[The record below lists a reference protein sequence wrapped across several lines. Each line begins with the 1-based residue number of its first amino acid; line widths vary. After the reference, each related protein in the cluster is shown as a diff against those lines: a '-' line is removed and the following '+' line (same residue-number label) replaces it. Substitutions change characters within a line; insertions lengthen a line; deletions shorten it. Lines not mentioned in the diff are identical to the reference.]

1 MNSDMRGIKRN
12 NRGFSLAEL
21 IIVIAIMGILVGALS
36 PMYMK
41 YVDKTKK
48 SKDLHTADEIARAVN
63 IAFIENPDA
72 YDAFLNWH
80 SNSVRYNVSAT
91 VNGVTENY
99 KVFLVAAN
107 DDSYGN
113 AVHCFKGKESAFYGP
128 GGRND
133 GSTGFYG
140 CVNRELGLSTTKVNT
155 SIVPNYTKGKTD
167 PEGFRRNDGRLYPYT
182 EVDRWRICKR
192 EDNNMLEIWV
202 SQPNPHGGYPI
213 YRLWPN
219 PDDEYTK

>member
-41 YVDKTKK
+41 YIDKTKK

-99 KVFLVAAN
+99 KVFQI
-107 DDSYGN
+107 
-113 AVHCFKGKESAFYGP
+113 
-128 GGRND
+128 GRAH
-133 GSTGFYG
+133 
-140 CVNRELGLSTTKVNT
+140 V
-155 SIVPNYTKGKTD
+155 
-167 PEGFRRNDGRLYPYT
+167 
-182 EVDRWRICKR
+182 
-192 EDNNMLEIWV
+192 
-202 SQPNPHGGYPI
+202 
-213 YRLWPN
+213 
-219 PDDEYTK
+219 